1 MNENVVPLVIAD
13 NRETIDE
20 QNINAK
26 WHSWRVGNLPHTALP
41 AQVSDMKVA
50 FFAGAAAVCGI
61 FEVLGTIEDMDAG
74 QKMVDKLADDL
85 TAFARNGGA

>member
-13 NRETIDE
+13 NPENLAE

-26 WHSWRVGNLPHTALP
+26 WYAWRVGNLPHDALP
-41 AQVSDMKVA
+41 AQVADMKVA

-61 FEVLGTIEDMDAG
+61 FEFLGNVENTQAG
-74 QKMVDKLADDL
+74 QAVVDKLAEDIM
-85 TAFARNGGA
+85 AFARNGG